1 MSLLIESIYLKD
13 GSFRNLSYHQQ
24 RVDEACMA
32 LFAIQEKIDLKQV
45 LSQSNIPQKGLYKC
59 RIVFDMKVHKIEFQS
74 YAIRKIKSLKMV
86 DCNSIDYRFKF
97 ENREAIDNLFSQ
109 RQLCDDVLII
119 KDGLITDA
127 SYANIVFKLEDNW
140 VTPNMPLLKGTMR
153 QQLLDNGVISEATIL
168 RKDIHAFTSFK
179 LINSMIGFD
188 MPEIPVINILA
199 DEC

>member
-1 MSLLIESIYLKD
+1 MSRLIESIYLKD

-24 RVDEACMA
+24 RVDEACMT
-32 LFAIQEKIDLKQV
+32 LFAMDEKIDLKRI
-45 LSQSNIPQKGLYKC
+45 LFQSNIPQQGLYKC
-59 RIVFDMKVHKIEFQS
+59 RIVFDMKVHKIEFQP

-86 DCNSIDYRFKF
+86 DGNSIDYRFKF

-119 KDGLITDA
+119 KDGLVTDS
-127 SYANIVFKLEDNW
+127 SYANIVFKLTDKW
-140 VTPNMPLLKGTMR
+140 VTPNTPLLKGTMR
-153 QQLLDNGVISEATIL
+153 QRLLDKGVISEVTIL

-188 MPEIPVINILA
+188 MPEVPVKNIVA